1 MSEAV
6 YHRHLF
12 LAGPA
17 GKLEA
22 LEWTVADA
30 APPLAGLVCHPHPLF
45 GGTMHNKVVFQAA
58 RALHDLGLPVL
69 RFNFRGAG
77 LSEGKHD
84 EGRGEEGDVRAALDW
99 LAGAFPGTPI
109 VLAGFSFGAL
119 VGLRVGCV
127 DERVS
132 ELVGLGLPL
141 NRNDAGFLR
150 RCGKPRLFLQG
161 SEDQYGDAEKVREFA
176 ASLPEPKRMVVVP
189 GVDHFFTGKL
199 EEVGR
204 AIRSWMSERR
214 PELAAR
220 AGATADSSP
229 SATADSSE

>member
-6 YHRHLF
+6 YHRPLF

-22 LEWTVADA
+22 LEWTVAEA
-30 APPLAGLVCHPHPLF
+30 APPLAALVCHPHPLF
-45 GGTMHNKVVFQAA
+45 GGTMHNKVVFRVA

-99 LAGAFPGTPI
+99 LAAAFPGTPI
-109 VLAGFSFGAL
+109 VLAGFSFGAV

-127 DERVS
+127 DDRVGD
-132 ELVGLGLPL
+132 LIGLGLPVD
-141 NRNDAGFLR
+141 RNEMEFLR
-150 RCGKPRLFLQG
+150 FCAKPRLFLHG
-161 SEDQYGDAEKVREFA
+161 SKDQFGNADKVRAFV
-176 ASLPEPKRMVVVP
+176 ASLPDPKRLVVVP

-199 EEVGR
+199 DEVGR
-204 AIRSWMSERR
+204 VVRAWMRERH
-214 PELAAR
+214 PELAVNV
-220 AGATADSSP
+220 GTTADSS
-229 SATADSSE
+229 SLRSSD